1 MCICSSRG
9 PQGFGL
15 SVISRAGDRFS
26 PTEAG
31 LFVSQVSPVQSEAS
45 IDLNRPIRIVIVCQV
60 VSGGPAMRAGLE
72 REDRV
77 VRINNK
83 TPRNIQDAIEMLR
96 KSKVSRN
103 IPPLSL

>member
-1 MCICSSRG
+1 M
-9 PQGFGL
+9 
-15 SVISRAGDRFS
+15 
-26 PTEAG
+26 
-31 LFVSQVSPVQSEAS
+31 
-45 IDLNRPIRIVIVCQV
+45 CQV